1 MRKRRGEIDALCST
15 LVDSVTL
22 VYPCFLLHF
31 DSVGN
36 VGFLKSVM
44 DRTNNSS
51 TAAGATTRWQLQRR
65 SWRGRLS
72 KWRRRLLMIMRLISN
87 DGQRRQMENASRP
100 ENLSPNQGGKYAGF
114 GFSREPLPKT
124 QSQCSKG
131 V

>member
-44 DRTNNSS
+44 DRTNNSCRCNNS
-51 TAAGATTRWQLQRR
+51 LATPEAELEGEAIKMEEAPINDNAAYQQRR
-65 SWRGRLS
+65 
-72 KWRRRLLMIMRLISN
+72 
-87 DGQRRQMENASRP
+87 AT
-100 ENLSPNQGGKYAGF
+100 SPNGKCFTA
-114 GFSREPLPKT
+114 
-124 QSQCSKG
+124 
-131 V
+131 